1 MHKYFVTTK
10 TIKVRLTKVKVVR
23 SCLTTFLL
31 CIKKGGSL
39 MDETILEKTEGRVSY
54 HDSVEEMLKRIRE
67 DGMPNVF
74 DRWVSQE
81 KIRCKFCL
89 EGLSCQL
96 CSQGPCRINLN
107 GEQQKG
113 VCGIGPDGMAMR
125 NMLLRNIMGAGTYSH
140 HAYEAFRTL
149 RATGEEKTP
158 FTIKDEYKLKWMC
171 DKVGINANQEINKM
185 AVDLANFLESE
196 MGKDVDEPSIMVDV
210 FAPRKRKN
218 VWKSLGIYP
227 SGVVHEEQNAV
238 ASCLTNVDGD
248 YVSLAKK
255 AMRLGLAT
263 IYTAQ
268 IGLEMVQDIL
278 FGTPMPHEVNVDLGI
293 MDPEYVNIVFNGHQ
307 PWPGVATIQKAK
319 MNEIQEK
326 AKAAGAKGL
335 RIVGSIETGQELLQ
349 RFEVDD
355 VFVGLMG
362 NWLAIEPL
370 LATGTVDVLAM
381 EENCSPPAIDHYAEK
396 YQVTLVGVSTI
407 IGIPGLNHMI
417 PYNPANVD
425 EMADKLID
433 LAIENFKKRKG
444 NVIPKVPKITQKAIA
459 GFSTEAIL
467 NALGNRLD
475 PLVDVIAAGKIK
487 GIVALANCSTLRNGP
502 QDWNTVNLVKELIK
516 KDILVVAGGCGNH
529 ALEVAGLCNL
539 DALNITGEGLKE
551 VCSMLKIPPV
561 LSFGTCTDTGRI
573 SMLVTELA
581 NHLDVDVPDL
591 PIAVTAPEWMEQ
603 KATIDGVFAVAYGA
617 YTHLSPTPFLTG
629 AEKLVKLLTE
639 DVEGLT
645 GGKIALGD
653 DPIQVANNIE
663 AHILSKRKAMGL
675 S

>member
-1 MHKYFVTTK
+1 MT
-10 TIKVRLTKVKVVR
+10 
-23 SCLTTFLL
+23 
-31 CIKKGGSL
+31 
-39 MDETILEKTEGRVSY
+39 ETILEKTEKRVSY
-54 HDSVEEMLKRIRE
+54 HDSVEEMLVRIRE
-67 DGMPNVF
+67 DGMSNVF

-96 CSQGPCRINLN
+96 CSQGPCRITLN

-113 VCGIGPDGMAMR
+113 VCGIGPDAMAMR

-149 RATGEEKTP
+149 RATGEGKTP
-158 FTIKDEYKLKWMC
+158 FAIKDTDKLKWMC
-171 DKVGINANQEINKM
+171 EKVGINTNQGTNKL
-185 AVDLANFLESE
+185 AVDLANFLEGE
-196 MGKDVDEPSIMVDV
+196 MGKDVDEPSVMVDV
-210 FAPRKRKN
+210 FAPKKRKK
-218 VWKSLGIYP
+218 VWKDLGIYP
-227 SGVVHEEQNAV
+227 YGVVHEEQNAV

-255 AMRLGLAT
+255 ALELGLST

-278 FGTPMPHEVNVDLGI
+278 FGTPTPHEVNVDLGI
-293 MDPEYVNIVFNGHQ
+293 MDPEYINIVFNGHQ

-319 MNEIQEK
+319 MQEVQQK

-355 VFVGLMG
+355 IFVGLMG
-362 NWLAIEPL
+362 NWMAIEPL

-417 PYNPANVD
+417 PYNPAKVG

-433 LAIENFKKRKG
+433 LAIENFKKRKN
-444 NVIPKVPKITQKAIA
+444 NVTPKVPKKIQKAIA
-459 GFSTEAIL
+459 GFSTEAVVK
-467 NALGNRLD
+467 ALGNKLD
-475 PLVDVIAAGKIK
+475 PLVDVIAKGKIK
-487 GIVALANCSTLRNGP
+487 GVVALANCSTLRNGP

-551 VCSMLKIPPV
+551 VCNMLKIPPV

-581 NHLDVDVPDL
+581 NHLDVDIPDL

-629 AEKLVKLLTE
+629 ARQLVKLLTE

-653 DPIQVANNIE
+653 DPKEVANNIE
-663 AHILSKRKAMGL
+663 AHIIKKRKGLGL